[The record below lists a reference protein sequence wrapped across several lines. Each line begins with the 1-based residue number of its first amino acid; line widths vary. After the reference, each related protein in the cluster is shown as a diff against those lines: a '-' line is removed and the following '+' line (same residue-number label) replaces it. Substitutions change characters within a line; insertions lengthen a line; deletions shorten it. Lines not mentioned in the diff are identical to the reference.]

1 MKPVYKMVRVSAAHC
16 PECNQELWGNNSIAL
31 PWNCKCGVWKF
42 VWKESGEYDYDIEAI
57 QEKIKKE
64 KRNIEPPEESEID
77 YGPYGEGGFVN
88 YK

>member
-1 MKPVYKMVRVSAAHC
+1 MTPTPIFHFR
-16 PECNQELWGNNSIAL
+16 L
-31 PWNCKCGVWKF
+31 PPYL
-42 VWKESGEYDYDIEAI
+42 KEIITSVKGSRTATAFIIEAI